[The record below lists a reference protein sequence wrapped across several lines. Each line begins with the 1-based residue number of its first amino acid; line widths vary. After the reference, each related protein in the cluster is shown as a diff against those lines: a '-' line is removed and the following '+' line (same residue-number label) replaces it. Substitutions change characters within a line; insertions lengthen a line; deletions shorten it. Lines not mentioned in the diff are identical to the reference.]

1 MAAMK
6 LTDWETRF
14 PEPELDYVQE
24 RLTALSA
31 VEVAALYLR
40 DDNGELRALVA
51 TNIALVDCAYAMDDK
66 GLKFEVRVTP
76 WYAAPVPWIA
86 FAGFVSPAGMDGRYL
101 ATVKVELE
109 PPFHGSYPDADEMIG
124 ATEFVAAAM
133 RLRRPA

>member
-1 MAAMK
+1 
-6 LTDWETRF
+6 
-14 PEPELDYVQE
+14 
-24 RLTALSA
+24 
-31 VEVAALYLR
+31 
-40 DDNGELRALVA
+40 
-51 TNIALVDCAYAMDDK
+51 
-66 GLKFEVRVTP
+66 VTP